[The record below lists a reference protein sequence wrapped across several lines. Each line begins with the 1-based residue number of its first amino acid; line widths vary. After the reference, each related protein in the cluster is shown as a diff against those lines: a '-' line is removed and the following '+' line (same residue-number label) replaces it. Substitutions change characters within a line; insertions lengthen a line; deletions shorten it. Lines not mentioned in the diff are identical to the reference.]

1 MEYEKRGYLTGNF
14 RLFHINDMCD
24 RAFDYHYHE
33 FDKIVVMLEGDVT
46 YTIEGNTYHLKP
58 GDITL
63 VQHNEIHRPEI
74 NPTVPYNRYI
84 LYVTPN
90 YISKPAD
97 EAASLSS
104 CFQTAS
110 SGNAH
115 VLSTDSEQFKK
126 ITNLLSELEAS
137 LKSEKYASG
146 LYCSALFVQLMIL
159 INRIT
164 FSEKTRPVK
173 SEPADKRIVEV
184 LKFINENLTEE
195 MTIER
200 ISKKFFISRYHLMR
214 IFRDATGETIHSY
227 IRKKR
232 LLKAAELLKQGVP
245 VVKAGEECGFS
256 EYSTFL
262 RAFHA
267 QFGKS
272 PSKMTNDEAAMA
284 DIYDY

>member
-1 MEYEKRGYLTGNF
+1 MEYEKRGYLTSNF
-14 RLFHINDMCD
+14 RLFHIKDKSD
-24 RAFDYHYHE
+24 KVFDYHYHE

-46 YTIEGNTYHLKP
+46 YTVEGNTYHLKS

-74 NPTVPYNRYI
+74 NPDITYDRYI
-84 LYVTPN
+84 LYVMPN
-90 YISKPAD
+90 YISKQTDD
-97 EAASLSS
+97 EPSLSN
-104 CFQTAS
+104 CFKLAS
-110 SGNAH
+110 ERNEH
-115 VLSTDSEQFKK
+115 VLTVEGERYEK
-126 ITNLLSELEAS
+126 IINLLSELETALS
-137 LKSEKYASG
+137 SEKYGAK

-164 FSEKTRPVK
+164 FSKRPHIVK
-173 SEPADKRIVEV
+173 SEPKDERIVAV
-184 LKFINENLTEE
+184 LKFINDNLTED
-195 MTIER
+195 MSIER

-214 IFRDATGETIHSY
+214 VFRDATGETIHSY

-232 LLKAAELLKQGVP
+232 LLKAAELLRQGVP
-245 VVKAGEECGFS
+245 VVKASEECGFS

-262 RAFHA
+262 RAFRT

-272 PSKMTNDEAAMA
+272 PSKLTSDEYAMA

>member
-14 RLFHINDMCD
+14 RLFHINDKSD
-24 RAFDYHYHE
+24 KTFDYHYHE

-74 NPTVPYNRYI
+74 NPNVPYDRYI

-90 YISKPAD
+90 YISKHTDD
-97 EAASLSS
+97 EPSLSN
-104 CFQTAS
+104 CFQMAAEK
-110 SGNAH
+110 NEH
-115 VLSTDSEQFKK
+115 VLSTDGERLKK
-126 ITNLLSELEAS
+126 IIGILTELETA
-137 LKSEKYASG
+137 LDSEKYGAK

-164 FSEKTRPVK
+164 FSKRPHTVK
-173 SEPADKRIVEV
+173 SEPTDERIVEV

-195 MTIER
+195 MSIER

-245 VVKAGEECGFS
+245 VVKASEECGFT

-262 RAFHA
+262 RAFRS

-272 PSKMTNDEAAMA
+272 PSKMTNDESAMA

>member
-1 MEYEKRGYLTGNF
+1 MVYEKRGYLNSNF
-14 RLFHINDMCD
+14 RLFHIKDKSD
-24 RAFDYHYHE
+24 KTFDYHYHE

-63 VQHNEIHRPEI
+63 VRHNEIHRPEI
-74 NPTVPYNRYI
+74 SPDVTYDRYI
-84 LYVTPN
+84 LYVMPD
-90 YISKPAD
+90 YISKTGDD
-97 EAASLSS
+97 EPSLSN
-104 CFQTAS
+104 CFRVAAER
-110 SGNAH
+110 NEH
-115 VLSTDSEQFKK
+115 VLSIGSEYLAK
-126 ITNLLSELEAS
+126 ITDLLRELEPA
-137 LKSEKYASG
+137 LVSEKYGAK
-146 LYCSALFVQLMIL
+146 LYSSALFVQFMIL

-164 FSEKTRPVK
+164 FSKRPHTVK
-173 SEPADKRIVEV
+173 SEPKDERIVAV
-184 LKFINENLTEE
+184 LKFINDNLTED
-195 MTIER
+195 MSIER

-232 LLKAAELLKQGVP
+232 LLRAAELLHQGVP
-245 VVKAGEECGFS
+245 VVKASEECGFS

-262 RAFHA
+262 RAFRA

-272 PSKMTNDEAAMA
+272 PSKLASEESAMA

>member
-1 MEYEKRGYLTGNF
+1 MVYEKRGYLNSNF
-14 RLFHINDMCD
+14 RLFHINEKSDKT
-24 RAFDYHYHE
+24 FDFHYHE

-63 VQHNEIHRPEI
+63 VRHNEIHRPEI
-74 NPTVPYNRYI
+74 SPDTAYDRYI
-84 LYVTPN
+84 LYVMPN
-90 YISKPAD
+90 YISKSGED
-97 EAASLSS
+97 EPSLSN
-104 CFQTAS
+104 CFQLAS
-110 SGNAH
+110 ERNEH
-115 VLSTDSEQFKK
+115 VLSADGERLEK
-126 ITNLLSELEAS
+126 IITLLKELESS
-137 LKSEKYASG
+137 LQNEKYGAK
-146 LYCSALFVQLMIL
+146 LYCSAIFVQIMIL

-164 FSEKTRPVK
+164 FSKRPHTVK
-173 SEPADKRIVEV
+173 SEPKDERIVAV
-184 LKFINENLTEE
+184 LKFINDNLTED
-195 MTIER
+195 MSIER

-232 LLKAAELLKQGVP
+232 LLRAAELLRQGVP
-245 VVKAGEECGFS
+245 VVKASEECGFS

-262 RAFHA
+262 RAFRA

-272 PSKMTNDEAAMA
+272 PSKLTNDESAMA